1 MSYLIPIVMIVASNV
16 FYNLFTKGMPEAA
29 NPFAALVVTYL
40 SAAALSFLLLLMDV
54 RGKSD
59 VLTSFGAVNWVS
71 IGLGIAIFWLE
82 LGYILAFRAGWNI
95 STCSLVA
102 NIALAVILLFIGMLF
117 FQEKLTGNQFIGIAL
132 CLVGLFFVN
141 RH

>member
-1 MSYLIPIVMIVASNV
+1 M
-16 FYNLFTKGMPEAA
+16 
-29 NPFAALVVTYL
+29 
-40 SAAALSFLLLLMDV
+40 
-54 RGKSD
+54 
-59 VLTSFGAVNWVS
+59 
-71 IGLGIAIFWLE
+71 IFWLE